1 MLLRLLFL
9 VCLIFASLLSLSQES
24 GTGRPHSPGF
34 TGDTVVV
41 PKVGRGFFVGDVH
54 AASVFVVGDVHRP
67 MGVVLEKTGHITV
80 LQALATA
87 EGPNPT
93 ANLHHAKI
101 LRKGENGRTEVPVDI
116 KKIMQATAPD
126 VALQADDILFVPH
139 SASKSSMQKKE
150 YFDHDVP
157 PSVYYDVP
165 PSAPLQD
172 AAQIYLR

>member
-9 VCLIFASLLSLSQES
+9 VCLIFASLPSLSQES
-24 GTGRPHSPGF
+24 GTGRPHLPGV
-34 TGDTVVV
+34 TGDTVAVS
-41 PKVGRGFFVGDVH
+41 KAGRI
-54 AASVFVVGDVHRP
+54 FVVGDVHRP
-67 MGVVLEKTGHITV
+67 MGVFLEKTGHITV

-101 LRKGENGRTEVPVDI
+101 LRKNENGRTEVPVDI
-116 KKIMQATAPD
+116 QKIMQAKAPD

-139 SASKSSMQKKE
+139 SASKPSMQKKE
-150 YFDHDVP
+150 NFDHDVP

-172 AAQIYLR
+172 GAPIYIR